1 MYFTVC
7 NLKTLMKLLTD
18 ELQLNVVIILMK
30 KFIITQFTVVYS
42 EFQKIPFVRFHTP
55 QLFVNKTSRVDSLV
69 RRSLSAPGRFLKP
82 AIKLQSPR

>member
-30 KFIITQFTVVYS
+30 KFIITQFM
-42 EFQKIPFVRFHTP
+42 
-55 QLFVNKTSRVDSLV
+55 N
-69 RRSLSAPGRFLKP
+69 
-82 AIKLQSPR
+82 